1 MMCSVQKEH
10 ARCKMFD
17 EYESYKRVRKPI
29 AKPMKIM
36 NGGVRRLKD
45 KIRDEIEEGIEEWE
59 EGDENERNNAI

>member
-1 MMCSVQKEH
+1 
-10 ARCKMFD
+10 MFD